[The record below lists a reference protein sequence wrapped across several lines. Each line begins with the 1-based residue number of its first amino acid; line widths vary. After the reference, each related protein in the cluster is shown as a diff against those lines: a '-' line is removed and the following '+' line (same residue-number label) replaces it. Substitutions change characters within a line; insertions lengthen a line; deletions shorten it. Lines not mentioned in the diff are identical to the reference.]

1 MGEGKRKDN
10 RQDGGERIR
19 GGDRRRGRMERM
31 REIEGIKEKKS
42 DNEGGRW
49 TKDKGGEGVL
59 GKWKEVR
66 EV

>member
-1 MGEGKRKDN
+1 MR
-10 RQDGGERIR
+10 
-19 GGDRRRGRMERM
+19 GDRRRGRMERM